1 MRIALTFIVATLV
14 CVAQTKM
21 TVAQLRSFVRSS
33 IQLKH
38 DDQKVAAFLK
48 KVQLSERLEDRE
60 IEDLEG
66 QGAGPSTLNAL
77 RVLREASA
85 KLSAVPAAVVA
96 KPPAPVV
103 IPPPSAAEQER
114 VLAQVRDYSLAY
126 DQRLPDFICAQV
138 TRRFYDPTGLE
149 FWRGSDTITAK
160 LTYFQNKEEKKV
172 LFINGS
178 YQDID
183 YEKLGGATSTGEF
196 GSLLKEVFEPGSHAR
211 FAWERWATLRG
222 HRMYV
227 FSYRVPR
234 EFSKWKLLYERSLED
249 VPGYSGLIFVDKET
263 VQVMRVTL
271 DATDITASFPIQAAS
286 TKLDYDYASIS
297 ERQYLLPLRAEIRMR
312 SGKTLIKN
320 EVEFRMYRKFGTD
333 VNITF
338 DTPDALSADQLE
350 EKPATTTSPSSSKPA
365 PVKP

>member
-1 MRIALTFIVATLV
+1 MRLVVLFLFTAVLSIGQTRLTL
-14 CVAQTKM
+14 
-21 TVAQLRSFVRSS
+21 AQLRSFLRSS

-48 KVQLSERLEDRE
+48 KVQLTERLEDRE
-60 IEDLEG
+60 IEEFEG
-66 QGAGPSTLNAL
+66 QGVGPGTLNAL
-77 RVLREASA
+77 RALREVSA
-85 KLSAVPAAVVA
+85 KLPAAPPPVVVKA
-96 KPPAPVV
+96 AAPIV
-103 IPPPSAAEQER
+103 IPPPSRQEQDN
-114 VLAQVRDYSLAY
+114 VLAQVRQYALAY

-138 TRRFYDPTGLE
+138 TRRFYDPTGME

-196 GSLLKEVFEPGSHAR
+196 GSLLKEVFEPASHAT

-249 VPGYSGLIFVDKET
+249 VPGYTGLIYVDKET
-263 VQVMRVTL
+263 SQVMRVTL
-271 DATDITASFPIQAAS
+271 EATDITLSFPIQAAS

-312 SGKTLIKN
+312 SGKNLIKN
-320 EVEFRMYRKFGTD
+320 EVEFRMYRKFGTET
-333 VNITF
+333 NITF
-338 DTPDALSADQLE
+338 DTPDALSADQTE
-350 EKPATTTSPSSSKPA
+350 EKPVSPA
-365 PVKP
+365 PPTKK

>member
-1 MRIALTFIVATLV
+1 MRLLV
-14 CVAQTKM
+14 LFLFTSLLCLGQTKL
-21 TVAQLRSFVRSS
+21 TLAQLRSFLRSS

-48 KVQLSERLEDRE
+48 RVQLTERLDDRE
-60 IEDLEG
+60 IEELEG
-66 QGAGPSTLNAL
+66 QGVGPGTLNAL
-77 RVLREASA
+77 RTLREAST
-85 KLSAVPAAVVA
+85 KLPAAPPPVVVKA
-96 KPPAPVV
+96 PAPVV
-103 IPPPSAAEQER
+103 IPSPSRQEQES
-114 VLAQVRDYSLAY
+114 VLAQVRQYALAY
-126 DQRLPDFICAQV
+126 DQRLPDFICAQI

-183 YEKLGGATSTGEF
+183 YERLGGATSTGEF
-196 GSLLKEVFEPGSHAR
+196 GSLLKEVFEPASHAS
-211 FAWERWATLRG
+211 FTWERWATLRG

-234 EFSKWKLLYERSLED
+234 EFSKWKLLYERTLED
-249 VPGYSGLIFVDKET
+249 VPGYIGLIYVDKET
-263 VQVMRVTL
+263 SQVMRVTL
-271 DATDITASFPIQAAS
+271 EAIDITASFPIQAAS

-312 SGKTLIKN
+312 SGKNLIKN
-320 EVEFRMYRKFGTD
+320 EVEFRMYRKFGTET
-333 VNITF
+333 NITF
-338 DTPDALSADQLE
+338 DTPDALSADQTE
-350 EKPATTTSPSSSKPA
+350 EKPASPPPPTK
-365 PVKP
+365 K

>member
-1 MRIALTFIVATLV
+1 MRLLV
-14 CVAQTKM
+14 IILLFVSWGFSQTKM
-21 TVAQLRSFVRSS
+21 TVAQLKAFVRSS

-38 DDQKVAAFLK
+38 DDQKVAGFLK

-60 IEDLEG
+60 IEELEG

-77 RVLREASA
+77 RVLRETSS
-85 KLSAVPAAVVA
+85 KLGAAAVVPVT
-96 KPPAPVV
+96 KPTPPAV
-103 IPPPSAAEQER
+103 IPPPSAAEQQR
-114 VLAQVRDYSLAY
+114 ILAQVKDYALAY

-138 TRRFYDPTGLE
+138 TRRFYDPSGLE

-196 GSLLKEVFEPGSHAR
+196 GSLLKEVFEPASHAS

-234 EFSKWKLLYERSLED
+234 QYSKWKLLYERSLED
-249 VPGYSGLIFVDKET
+249 VPGYGGLIFVDRDT

-271 DATDITASFPIQAAS
+271 EAMDITPSFPIQAAS
-286 TKLDYDYASIS
+286 TKLDYDYAAIS
-297 ERQYLLPLRAEIRMR
+297 ERQYLLPLRAEVRMR

-350 EKPATTTSPSSSKPA
+350 EKPVSAPPA
-365 PVKP
+365 VSPVKP